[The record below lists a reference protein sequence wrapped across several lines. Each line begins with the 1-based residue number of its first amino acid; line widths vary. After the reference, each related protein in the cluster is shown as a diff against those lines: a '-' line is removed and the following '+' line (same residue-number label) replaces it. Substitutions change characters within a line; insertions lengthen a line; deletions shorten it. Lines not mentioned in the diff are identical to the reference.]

1 MRKYNAEAII
11 EDVNML
17 DVLNRLNITVSPC
30 TARTD
35 MQTGNKRLILCP
47 FHNDMH
53 FGSASVYINYRKNF
67 KGIYCFACGRGWNV
81 VDLVRECANLNYTES
96 LEFLA
101 DCCTGGREAYKYSD
115 SKWRVVSA
123 SEGEDINFKKK
134 NFLKG
139 LLTTDDLNFIGVV
152 NYPVSALKQTGAI
165 IGCHNVEPG
174 SDAVPA
180 GFIAQKAYEWDK
192 DKEQLDDV
200 WYIKDNT
207 IKYTFNEFVEDD
219 PEGAALF
226 LLTKL
231 LFIIKDRES
240 FINNLP
246 GIKTIIAQNVVYLSK
261 KEVKRAKKLYNKIMS
276 AWAGKKL
283 QYIA

>member
-17 DVLNRLNITVSPC
+17 DVLNRLNITVSPLHS
-30 TARTD
+30 AYGHAADRVIKD
-35 MQTGNKRLILCP
+35 LYFVRFIMY
-47 FHNDMH
+47 MH

-152 NYPVSALKQTGAI
+152 NYPVSALKNRQ
-165 IGCHNVEPG
+165 E
-174 SDAVPA
+174 
-180 GFIAQKAYEWDK
+180 
-192 DKEQLDDV
+192 
-200 WYIKDNT
+200 
-207 IKYTFNEFVEDD
+207 
-219 PEGAALF
+219 
-226 LLTKL
+226 LL
-231 LFIIKDRES
+231 
-240 FINNLP
+240 
-246 GIKTIIAQNVVYLSK
+246 
-261 KEVKRAKKLYNKIMS
+261 
-276 AWAGKKL
+276 
-283 QYIA
+283 